1 MKSILLKTQTLSLV
15 LFGFMLVFAQ
25 KSMKLP
31 TDAVFYMEINGK
43 QLNQKIN
50 WEKLNPLL
58 HELSK
63 KSKEKSSWNDYSKTG
78 IKYDATQYH
87 YASFNDSIKTY
98 TTHFIVDNKEKFQE
112 FINSTK
118 KKGLEISKKKNY
130 SYVDI
135 DDNIFVAWNGDRAV
149 LSMVSYTKPYKD
161 IWSDDVVTDS
171 AVAVAD
177 SAAVAVD
184 SAYAIEPEKP
194 FDYKEEIINLKE
206 EIKYLKDE
214 IRDNNKEITR
224 IQKDI
229 KYLEKNHKYPKEN
242 VDTQHSEG
250 ETEVYPREEEYAEAE
265 IDTAYQ
271 KELDSMRIENF
282 KIVKKI
288 AEDRFDQ
295 YFNSNLEL
303 DVPKAM
309 LSFRD
314 PNSDAYVYTDY
325 GRMVNDGVYGKM
337 MKHFEFGQFLR
348 NAYNSNSYYN
358 LYFDKD
364 KVKLVN
370 NYQHK
375 NPDIQ
380 KTVSSVYKGKKNKKL
395 AALINEKS
403 IGYYVMNLN
412 GAKTFDMMYDLL
424 QDSGDGEYKKE
435 MELMM
440 ETMKIILDEEAITK
454 IAPGNGIFVLNELVS
469 KKVDYTDYEYD
480 DDYNEKEV
488 KKTKDVAVPDFTFA
502 FATENEGYWNRV
514 FNVLSTNK
522 NLAKKF
528 SKNGNIYSFK
538 DEKGDG
544 YMDQLYFVVKDGI
557 VYLTSSTENLTPQAQ
572 SAVSK
577 QWAKDS
583 SKYPLSGRL
592 DVQRLLIGLEKEFKT
607 PSERKTLD
615 LFRKNVGEM
624 YYKTEVKGD
633 SVETEID
640 YNIKNSS
647 ENSLMY
653 FFDLFD
659 EIFKIKEQE
668 KKPQIL

>member
-118 KKGLEISKKKNY
+118 KKGLEISRKKNY

-135 DDNIFVAWNGDRAV
+135 DDNIFVAWNNDRAV

-161 IWSDDVVTDS
+161 IWSDDVVMDS

-242 VDTQHSEG
+242 VDSQHSEG

-303 DVPKAM
+303 DVPRAM

-325 GRMVNDGVYGKM
+325 GRMVNDGIYGKM

-403 IGYYVMNLN
+403 IGYYVMNVN

-488 KKTKDVAVPDFTFA
+488 KKTKDVAVPNFTFA

-557 VYLTSSTENLTPQAQ
+557 VYLTSSTENLTPHAQ

>member
-1 MKSILLKTQTLSLV
+1 
-15 LFGFMLVFAQ
+15 MLVFAQ

-31 TDAVFYMEINGK
+31 ADAVFYMEINGK

-118 KKGLEISKKKNY
+118 KKGLEISRKKNY

-149 LSMVSYTKPYKD
+149 LSMVSYTKPFKD
-161 IWSDDVVTDS
+161 IWSDDVVMDS

-214 IRDNNKEITR
+214 IRENNKEITR

-229 KYLEKNHKYPKEN
+229 KYLEKNHKYPKES

-314 PNSDAYVYTDY
+314 PDSDAFVYTDY

-337 MKHFEFGQFLR
+337 MKRFEFGQFLR
-348 NAYNSNSYYN
+348 NAYDSNSYYN

-375 NPDIQ
+375 NPNIQ
-380 KTVSSVYKGKKNKKL
+380 KTISSVYKGKKNKKL

-403 IGYYVMNLN
+403 IGYYVMNVN

-424 QDSGDGEYKKE
+424 QDSGNGEYKKE

-440 ETMKIILDEEAITK
+440 ETMKIVLDEEAITK

-557 VYLTSSTENLTPQAQ
+557 VYLTSSTQNLTPQAQ
-572 SAVSK
+572 SGVSK

-592 DVQRLLIGLEKEFKT
+592 DVQKLLIGLEKEFKT

>member
-78 IKYDATQYH
+78 IKYDTTQYH

-135 DDNIFVAWNGDRAV
+135 DDNIFVAWNNDRAV

-161 IWSDDVVTDS
+161 IWSDDVVMDS

-325 GRMVNDGVYGKM
+325 GRMVNDGIYGKM

-488 KKTKDVAVPDFTFA
+488 KKTKDVAVPNFTFA

-607 PSERKTLD
+607 LSERKTLD

>member
-1 MKSILLKTQTLSLV
+1 MKSILLKTQTLNLV

-98 TTHFIVDNKEKFQE
+98 TTHFIVDNKEKFQK

-118 KKGLEISKKKNY
+118 KKGLEISRKKNY

-135 DDNIFVAWNGDRAV
+135 DDNIFVAWNNDRAV

-314 PNSDAYVYTDY
+314 PDSDAFVYTDY

-358 LYFDKD
+358 LYFNKD

-403 IGYYVMNLN
+403 IGYYVMNVN

-488 KKTKDVAVPDFTFA
+488 KKTKDVAVPNFTFA

-538 DEKGDG
+538 DEKGGG

>member
-118 KKGLEISKKKNY
+118 KKGLEISRKENY

-135 DDNIFVAWNGDRAV
+135 DDNIFVAWNNDRAV

-161 IWSDDVVTDS
+161 IWSDDVVMDS

-250 ETEVYPREEEYAEAE
+250 ETEVYPREEEYTEAE

-403 IGYYVMNLN
+403 IGYYVMNVN

-488 KKTKDVAVPDFTFA
+488 KKTKDVAVPNFTFA

-583 SKYPLSGRL
+583 LKYPLSGRL